1 MFHLV
6 SFWLIYENIIYNI
19 NRFEIQCVGVLTWW
33 VEVEGSQFFHETR
46 LQFLLSLTPFHIL
59 IFLRRLDSNL
69 IGLDDLSYVFGVV
82 CLLL

>member
-1 MFHLV
+1 MICFL
-6 SFWLIYENIIYNI
+6 ENLTYTTIW
-19 NRFEIQCVGVLTWW
+19 GVLQECGEFTWW